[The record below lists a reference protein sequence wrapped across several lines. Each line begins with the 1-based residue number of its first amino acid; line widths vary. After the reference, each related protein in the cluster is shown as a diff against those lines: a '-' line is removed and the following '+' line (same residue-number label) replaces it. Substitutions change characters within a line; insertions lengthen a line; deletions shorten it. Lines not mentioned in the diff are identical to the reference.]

1 MLDNLA
7 GLSCF
12 VNHWQRGTRLIN
24 DGVILF
30 EFKLNQCH
38 NGFITYACMIIPAA
52 GHILHVHACANRQR
66 RIRELLLDDLQIR
79 LVGVLRGARRV
90 RRYVLVLWVMP
101 TGHSP
106 FWKFTRRFKNSA
118 DSRSPGAIVSGAAA
132 GARCIARATTSLA
145 RSAAEDAVDAAA
157 GSIPAASAIPTTKN
171 KQQAPKSTS

>member
-118 DSRSPGAIVSGAAA
+118 DSRSPGASGAA
-132 GARCIARATTSLA
+132 GRSTARATTSLA
-145 RSAAEDAVDAAA
+145 RSEAADAVGAAA
-157 GSIPAASAIPTTKN
+157 GLPPAASAIPTTKN
-171 KQQAPKSTS
+171 KKQAPKSTS